1 MMYVCCWPECVCV
14 CAGVQGA
21 VRVSILVCTSGVAKL
36 YPIKDPKSADD
47 IPCVFTRHQ
56 VNETRLAVKKYKS
69 RNTEL

>member
-1 MMYVCCWPECVCV
+1 M

-36 YPIKDPKSADD
+36 YPKSADD
-47 IPCVFTRHQ
+47 IPCVLTRHQ
-56 VNETRLAVKKYKS
+56 VEETRLAVKKNES